1 MTGTGRPAGLAG
13 WGEARTPSVHDLAE
27 AITRDLGAARREVEA
42 RGLSISATFDFSG
55 WIERRAV
62 FHPHGL
68 DVHGEGP
75 LDTLLAHLVA
85 QDRHSAADGVPTS
98 RVLQVPGVTAAL
110 AGRWLDAAIARV
122 WERVVTTDHASEPAK
137 TGALTWRTAGPMP
150 ICAGKLVRGKDKGVI
165 EVDMPDDAP
174 WMLGVVSAHGFQ
186 IHVLGD
192 IRGTVA
198 LRTSRRSEIIL
209 AGVPETMAD
218 TLVGRPLSDVVDID
232 GIERTD
238 LHLGGRRKRDGAYA
252 LRGNG
257 LEQPLPSILRTPD
270 PAEMRTMA
278 ARLPTALPLAAEIRE
293 RYAAVA
299 RGR

>member
-1 MTGTGRPAGLAG
+1 M
-13 WGEARTPSVHDLAE
+13 HDLAD
-27 AITRDLGAARREVEA
+27 AITRDLGASRRQVEA
-42 RGLSISATFDFSG
+42 RGTSISATFDFSG
-55 WIERRAV
+55 WHERRAV

-85 QDRHSAADGVPTS
+85 QDRHSEAGGMPTS
-98 RVLQVPGVTAAL
+98 GVLQVPDITRAL
-110 AGRWLDAAIARV
+110 AGRWLDEAIART
-122 WERVVTTDHASEPAK
+122 WIRIAATDHARDPAN

-150 ICAGKLVRGKDKGVI
+150 ACAAKLVKGKYQGVI
-165 EVDMPDDAP
+165 EVDMPHDAP
-174 WMLGVVSAHGFQ
+174 WMLGVASAHGFQ

-192 IRGTVA
+192 TRGTVA
-198 LRTSRRSEIIL
+198 LRTSGRSEIIL

-218 TLVGRPLSDVVDID
+218 SLVGRRLLDVVGID
-232 GIERTD
+232 GVERTD
-238 LHLGGRRKRDGAYA
+238 LHLGRRRKRDGAYA

-257 LEQPLPSILRTPD
+257 LEQPLPSMLRTPE
-270 PAEMRTMA
+270 PAEMRDAA
-278 ARLPTALPLAAEIRE
+278 ARLPTALPLAAEIRT